1 MSSKTN
7 PVSSM
12 LIANEIV
19 KEQMLQTT
27 SKKILRPSEKTE
39 NSCVP
44 HTHYVKTEGFM
55 WGYGLLVFNYI
66 STIFLYVMLEFVSK

>member
-1 MSSKTN
+1 
-7 PVSSM
+7 M

-55 WGYGLLVFNYI
+55 WGYGLL
-66 STIFLYVMLEFVSK
+66 